1 MVNNMAQEKM
11 VLVPQSKLDKLEIA
25 RKKLYERLP
34 ETDNGAENILNL
46 IELQDVTQIMW
57 EIANTKWKESLDN

>member
-11 VLVPQSKLDKLEIA
+11 VLVPQSKLDKLETA
-25 RKKLYERLP
+25 RRKLYERLP
-34 ETDNGAENILNL
+34 ETDNGAENLLNL

>member
-1 MVNNMAQEKM
+1 MAQEKM